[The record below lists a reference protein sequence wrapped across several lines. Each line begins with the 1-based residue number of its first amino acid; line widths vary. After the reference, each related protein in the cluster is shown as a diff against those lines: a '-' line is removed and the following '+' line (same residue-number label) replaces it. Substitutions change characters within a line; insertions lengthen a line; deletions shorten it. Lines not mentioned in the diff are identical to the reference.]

1 MDALALIC
9 LLWTLLAYY
18 LARKIHAKK
27 PLMILSPVVTVSVST
42 ILLMALLHIS
52 YDTYHQYTQGI
63 VFLLGPVTVAF
74 AVPIYENREVIR
86 RQLPVLS
93 VSIIVGMFVG
103 VVSAFL
109 MAHWFHFNEE
119 VTNSLMAR
127 SISTPFAIV
136 LADQIHGSA
145 TLVSLFTVMTGL
157 VGMIFGDIVLA
168 WGKFRFHL
176 ANGAAFGNA
185 AHGFGTFRA
194 GQRHSDEG
202 VIASLTMILAG
213 LFMVL
218 AGPSLVKLIV
228 WLSIL

>member
-109 MAHWFHFNEE
+109 ARAGEHFCLYSMP
-119 VTNSLMAR
+119 VAAAPLRRFRRRSHPLARPGQRAR
-127 SISTPFAIV
+127 SSPR
-136 LADQIHGSA
+136 G
-145 TLVSLFTVMTGL
+145 
-157 VGMIFGDIVLA
+157 
-168 WGKFRFHL
+168 
-176 ANGAAFGNA
+176 
-185 AHGFGTFRA
+185 
-194 GQRHSDEG
+194 GQ
-202 VIASLTMILAG
+202 
-213 LFMVL
+213 
-218 AGPSLVKLIV
+218 
-228 WLSIL
+228 